1 MKIGLPLL
9 ALLLSAAPLCAEV
22 ASVKPKSK
30 LRTLVSKVTGGMTK
44 AKAPPKAQVV
54 KERAIPAP
62 KPVAKSVPVSTRR
75 TVPKAVPVKAVSV
88 SARSTKPAPVR
99 CPDCRPVAKSKS
111 TASSKK
117 SSSRTK
123 TKEKAAPVIVPNHT
137 EYIDISFPEPPGGKN
152 STREKPAAPVKKA
165 EPVEEIPGVP
175 SERPADPAET
185 VVAKGR

>member
-1 MKIGLPLL
+1 VKIGLPLL

-30 LRTLVSKVTGGMTK
+30 LRTLVSKVTGG
-44 AKAPPKAQVV
+44 KAQVV

-99 CPDCRPVAKSKS
+99 CPDCKPAAKSKS

-123 TKEKAAPVIVPNHT
+123 TKEKAAPVIVPNHS
-137 EYIDISFPEPPGGKN
+137 EFIDISFPEPPGAKN

>member
-9 ALLLSAAPLCAEV
+9 ALLLTAAPLRAEL
-22 ASVKPKSK
+22 ASVKTK
-30 LRTLVSKVTGGMTK
+30 LQSPRAAVKKVTVGSA
-44 AKAPPKAQVV
+44 AKTLIAPKAVVV
-54 KERAIPAP
+54 KERAITAP

-75 TVPKAVPVKAVSV
+75 AVPKAVPVST
-88 SARSTKPAPVR
+88 RSTKPAPVR
-99 CPDCRPVAKSKS
+99 CPDCKPAAKSKS

-123 TKEKAAPVIVPNHT
+123 AKEKPAPVIVPNHS
-137 EYIDISFPEPPGGKN
+137 EFIDISFPEPPGGKN
-152 STREKPAAPVKKA
+152 SSQEKPAVPVKKA

-175 SERPADPAET
+175 SDRPEDDAET